1 MALVVAPAV
10 LPVGRTVTLH
20 SLGGF
25 KKGGVTVGSD
35 GVAARV
41 VGRLP
46 QLAPNAPKVPCA
58 VLLPEALSVRIER
71 MSAVVAYTARKHP
84 KWPK

>member
-1 MALVVAPAV
+1 MVAPAV
-10 LPVGRTVTLH
+10 LPVGRDGH
-20 SLGGF
+20 SAGGF
-25 KKGGVTVGSD
+25 KKGGVTVGRASS
-35 GVAARV
+35 
-41 VGRLP
+41 
-46 QLAPNAPKVPCA
+46 APKVPCA